1 MSGCDKLEK
10 CSLPIVLID
19 LFLFLII
26 TIVHFVFYFVIKET
40 DFENIFDVFE
50 SSPLFNFRIDSNCG
64 AYSHIIFHTWEGREE
79 EEYYYSNGRIHSRTK
94 IVDRTDIDKIN
105 GLYFC
110 YKHISYRDL
119 LYNGQIIKQN
129 EHCEDNTK
137 YNKDCGIIDTLN
149 QHLCIEENENCP
161 LYDVGIGEPE
171 NSAIYIYNDKY
182 SDIYY
187 NNDDYINTITDKKII
202 GKLILNDGQPCYR
215 LGEKLWRKFDSDE
228 AGDEHLKCE
237 LEIFGKLTDDRY
249 SQKGGITYRKLYEY
263 NLSPTNQHLIFDDL
277 DSNLKV
283 SLYSREFLGI
293 DKTCDEKS
301 SIKRKDYETL
311 KNNQTMEKK
320 CLLIEGILLFCFLF
334 VPIIV
339 MIILCCVKKGLDV
352 NDKSF
357 SYFIAIIFFC
367 LLLILACLISQS
379 VFLGRIIKSDLSYNC
394 SDDITNEVLRKE
406 NENTKKSIIYTAANL
421 GIDIFV
427 FLFNIL
433 LYPIAYL
440 IDKCD
445 DCYISSKNLNNKT
458 NNNKINN
465 SAKNINNSDGIHE
478 MLGREINVVNRRPI
492 QENPINYGLNNN
504 IPHPMDDLGVPPPIV
519 QEAGSN
525 TKI

>member
-19 LFLFLII
+19 FILFLII
-26 TIVHFVFYFVIKET
+26 SIVHFVFYFIIKET

-79 EEYYYSNGRIHSRTK
+79 KEYYYSNGRTHSRTK

-129 EHCEDNTK
+129 ERCEDNIK

-149 QHLCIEENENCP
+149 QHLCIKNDENCP
-161 LYDVGIGEPE
+161 LYDVGIGDPG
-171 NSAIYIYNDKY
+171 NSEIYIYNDKH

-187 NNDDYINTITDKKII
+187 NNDDYINTITNKKII

-215 LGEKLWRKFDSDE
+215 LSEKLWRKFDSDE

-277 DSNLKV
+277 DPNLKV

-301 SIKRKDYETL
+301 SINKNDYETL
-311 KNNQTMEKK
+311 KDNQRMEKE

-357 SYFIAIIFFC
+357 SYFI
-367 LLLILACLISQS
+367 
-379 VFLGRIIKSDLSYNC
+379 
-394 SDDITNEVLRKE
+394 
-406 NENTKKSIIYTAANL
+406 
-421 GIDIFV
+421 
-427 FLFNIL
+427 NI
-433 LYPIAYL
+433 
-440 IDKCD
+440 
-445 DCYISSKNLNNKT
+445 
-458 NNNKINN
+458 
-465 SAKNINNSDGIHE
+465 H
-478 MLGREINVVNRRPI
+478 
-492 QENPINYGLNNN
+492 
-504 IPHPMDDLGVPPPIV
+504 
-519 QEAGSN
+519 
-525 TKI
+525 